1 MQTRYIRPRDLA
13 STKSKPGRW
22 PVTTSTLW
30 RWVAAGVLPQPVK
43 LGPQVAAW
51 PMEVIEAYEAA
62 QAAAAPIQTAQRPT
76 QAAHRWLHAAPL
88 RPPPRCPLERP
99 RSAKAARGDG

>member
-13 STKSKPGRW
+13 STKKKPGRW

-51 PMEVIEAYEAA
+51 PVEVIEAYEAA
-62 QAAAAPIQTAQRPT
+62 QAAAAPVHTAQKVEAGRASV
-76 QAAHRWLHAAPL
+76 AAR
-88 RPPPRCPLERP
+88 R
-99 RSAKAARGDG
+99 AKAEAAQ

>member
-13 STKSKPGRW
+13 STKTKAGRW

-30 RWVAAGVLPQPVK
+30 RWVALGVLPAPVK

-51 PMEVIEAYEAA
+51 PLEVIEAYEAA
-62 QAAAAPIQTAQRPT
+62 QAAAAPAETAQKAEAGRASVDKRRAKI
-76 QAAHRWLHAAPL
+76 AA
-88 RPPPRCPLERP
+88 EV
-99 RSAKAARGDG
+99 SA

>member
-51 PMEVIEAYEAA
+51 AMEVIEAYEAA
-62 QAAAAPIQTAQRPT
+62 QAAAAPIQTAQKADAGRASV
-76 QAAHRWLHAAPL
+76 AARRA
-88 RPPPRCPLERP
+88 
-99 RSAKAARGDG
+99 AKAAAEVPA